1 MNILILEDTNTFVEE
16 FVDIL
21 KNNNLFTDAHFF
33 CLGDHFEKIDDTK
46 DYQVI
51 FIDVHLSKSINGI
64 DFSIELK
71 KKFPKALIVFVTM
84 NNNFVHKSMELQ
96 PFYFIRKDHLN
107 EDMSIFFK
115 MFKEHLENTSFI
127 VINAREKRVRIN
139 TSDII
144 YIEADGHYL
153 KIVTLDG
160 EYKFKEKIKEF
171 KTQLNNNNI
180 IQVHRSYLINLDLNF
195 VEVFTLT
202 TFVYLY
208 YSFSSRKQFCLLLT
222 SLFLICELCDILR
235 ENGFILMIGYFII
248 SYSFVIYKKDRIF
261 LGDAFI
267 LGGYIFFI
275 FLCTFILYYFFRP
288 LLNSDF
294 SILFYILVGVFSKTI
309 LVLFTYWLLSH
320 LKYDLN
326 VPNQQ
331 YLIVI
336 ITEILVLSI
345 FGIIG
350 YASVDIT
357 VSFSSFIVCSLL
369 LIVFFLIII
378 NGIYFNRI
386 YTEKMQYEKQLQ
398 KEKYIK
404 QSLRLIQNISYDIDD
419 KKHRIH
425 WILEH
430 IKHLNNDTNTKISKA
445 IEQYQSKNTYQKL
458 VASKNPVFD
467 ILISVK
473 INRLQ
478 DDNISIKPF
487 FEISQNEKYD
497 DLDFIDIISEILNYV
512 KRNSEITLHIKGQG
526 IYTLVELYSENDF
539 YDYDR
544 CKIESDLIVKEKNIY
559 KDGIYYMKFLLKGT
573 DDDDVRENL

>member
-1 MNILILEDTNTFVEE
+1 MVAYNIF
-16 FVDIL
+16 
-21 KNNNLFTDAHFF
+21 
-33 CLGDHFEKIDDTK
+33 
-46 DYQVI
+46 
-51 FIDVHLSKSINGI
+51 
-64 DFSIELK
+64 
-71 KKFPKALIVFVTM
+71 
-84 NNNFVHKSMELQ
+84 
-96 PFYFIRKDHLN
+96 
-107 EDMSIFFK
+107 
-115 MFKEHLENTSFI
+115 
-127 VINAREKRVRIN
+127 
-139 TSDII
+139 
-144 YIEADGHYL
+144 
-153 KIVTLDG
+153 
-160 EYKFKEKIKEF
+160 
-171 KTQLNNNNI
+171 
-180 IQVHRSYLINLDLNF
+180 LNF

-222 SLFLICELCDILR
+222 SLFLICELCDIFK

-248 SYSFVIYKKDRIF
+248 SYSFVIYKKDRMF
-261 LGDAFI
+261 LGDALI

-275 FLCTFILYYFFRP
+275 FLCTFILYYLFRP

-378 NGIYFNRI
+378 NGIYFNKI

-430 IKHLNNDTNTKISKA
+430 IKHLNNDTNPKISKA

-497 DLDFIDIISEILNYV
+497 DLDFIDVISEILDYV
-512 KRNSEITLHIKGQG
+512 KRHNEITLHIKGQG

-544 CKIESDLIVKEKNIY
+544 CKIESDLIVKKKNIY

-573 DDDDVRENL
+573 DDDVRENL

>member
-1 MNILILEDTNTFVEE
+1 MVAYNIF
-16 FVDIL
+16 
-21 KNNNLFTDAHFF
+21 
-33 CLGDHFEKIDDTK
+33 
-46 DYQVI
+46 
-51 FIDVHLSKSINGI
+51 
-64 DFSIELK
+64 
-71 KKFPKALIVFVTM
+71 
-84 NNNFVHKSMELQ
+84 
-96 PFYFIRKDHLN
+96 
-107 EDMSIFFK
+107 
-115 MFKEHLENTSFI
+115 
-127 VINAREKRVRIN
+127 
-139 TSDII
+139 
-144 YIEADGHYL
+144 
-153 KIVTLDG
+153 
-160 EYKFKEKIKEF
+160 
-171 KTQLNNNNI
+171 
-180 IQVHRSYLINLDLNF
+180 LNF

-222 SLFLICELCDILR
+222 SLFLICELCDIFK

-248 SYSFVIYKKDRIF
+248 SYSFVIYKKDRMF

-275 FLCTFILYYFFRP
+275 FLCTFILYYLFRP

-350 YASVDIT
+350 YASIDIT

-378 NGIYFNRI
+378 NGIYFNKI

-430 IKHLNNDTNTKISKA
+430 IKHLNNDTNPKISKA

-497 DLDFIDIISEILNYV
+497 DLDFIDVISEILDYV
-512 KRNSEITLHIKGQG
+512 KRHNEITLHIKGQG

-544 CKIESDLIVKEKNIY
+544 CKIESDLIVKKKNIY

-573 DDDDVRENL
+573 DDDVRENL

>member
-1 MNILILEDTNTFVEE
+1 MV
-16 FVDIL
+16 
-21 KNNNLFTDAHFF
+21 A
-33 CLGDHFEKIDDTK
+33 
-46 DYQVI
+46 Y
-51 FIDVHLSKSINGI
+51 
-64 DFSIELK
+64 
-71 KKFPKALIVFVTM
+71 
-84 NNNFVHKSMELQ
+84 
-96 PFYFIRKDHLN
+96 
-107 EDMSIFFK
+107 SIF
-115 MFKEHLENTSFI
+115 
-127 VINAREKRVRIN
+127 
-139 TSDII
+139 
-144 YIEADGHYL
+144 
-153 KIVTLDG
+153 
-160 EYKFKEKIKEF
+160 
-171 KTQLNNNNI
+171 
-180 IQVHRSYLINLDLNF
+180 LNF
-195 VEVFTLT
+195 VEVFTLAA
-202 TFVYLY
+202 FVYLY

-235 ENGFILMIGYFII
+235 ENGIIILLSYFIV
-248 SYSFVIYKKDRIF
+248 SYLFIIHEKQKLNF
-261 LGDAFI
+261 GDAFI
-267 LGGYIFFI
+267 LGSYIFLMSVYPYLSYCLFG
-275 FLCTFILYYFFRP
+275 R
-288 LLNSDF
+288 LLNSGYD
-294 SILFYILVGVFSKTI
+294 SIYYICAGITSKLFLIFITL
-309 LVLFTYWLLSH
+309 WLLDH
-320 LKYDLN
+320 LN
-326 VPNQQ
+326 FNFPTPNKQ
-331 YLIVI
+331 YFLTI
-336 ITEILVLSI
+336 ITEIIALSI

-350 YASVDIT
+350 YAAVDST
-357 VSFSSFIVCSLL
+357 VSYNSLIVCSLI

-430 IKHLNNDTNTKISKA
+430 IKHLNNDTNTEISKA

-497 DLDFIDIISEILNYV
+497 DLDFIDVISEILDYV
-512 KRNSEITLHIKGQG
+512 KRHNEITLHIKGQG

-544 CKIESDLIVKEKNIY
+544 CKIESDLIVKKKNIY

-573 DDDDVRENL
+573 DDDVRENL

>member
-1 MNILILEDTNTFVEE
+1 MV
-16 FVDIL
+16 
-21 KNNNLFTDAHFF
+21 A
-33 CLGDHFEKIDDTK
+33 
-46 DYQVI
+46 Y
-51 FIDVHLSKSINGI
+51 
-64 DFSIELK
+64 
-71 KKFPKALIVFVTM
+71 
-84 NNNFVHKSMELQ
+84 
-96 PFYFIRKDHLN
+96 
-107 EDMSIFFK
+107 SIF
-115 MFKEHLENTSFI
+115 
-127 VINAREKRVRIN
+127 
-139 TSDII
+139 
-144 YIEADGHYL
+144 
-153 KIVTLDG
+153 
-160 EYKFKEKIKEF
+160 
-171 KTQLNNNNI
+171 
-180 IQVHRSYLINLDLNF
+180 LNF
-195 VEVFTLT
+195 VEVFTLAV
-202 TFVYLY
+202 FVYLY

-235 ENGFILMIGYFII
+235 ENGIIILLSYFIV
-248 SYSFVIYKKDRIF
+248 SYLFIIHEKQKLNF
-261 LGDAFI
+261 GDAFI
-267 LGGYIFFI
+267 LGSYIFLMSVYPYLSYCLFG
-275 FLCTFILYYFFRP
+275 R
-288 LLNSDF
+288 LLNSGYD
-294 SILFYILVGVFSKTI
+294 SIYYICAGITSKLFLIFITL
-309 LVLFTYWLLSH
+309 WLLDH
-320 LKYDLN
+320 LNFNFPTQNK
-326 VPNQQ
+326 Q
-331 YLIVI
+331 YFLTI
-336 ITEILVLSI
+336 ITEIIALSI

-350 YASVDIT
+350 YAAVDST
-357 VSFSSFIVCSLL
+357 VSYNSLIVCSLI

-430 IKHLNNDTNTKISKA
+430 IKHLNNDTNTEISKA

-458 VASKNPVFD
+458 IASKNPVFD

-497 DLDFIDIISEILNYV
+497 DLDFIDVISEILDYV
-512 KRNSEITLHIKGQG
+512 KRHNEITLHIKGQG

-544 CKIESDLIVKEKNIY
+544 CKIESDLIVKKKNIY

-573 DDDDVRENL
+573 DDDVRENL

>member
-1 MNILILEDTNTFVEE
+1 MV
-16 FVDIL
+16 
-21 KNNNLFTDAHFF
+21 A
-33 CLGDHFEKIDDTK
+33 
-46 DYQVI
+46 Y
-51 FIDVHLSKSINGI
+51 
-64 DFSIELK
+64 
-71 KKFPKALIVFVTM
+71 
-84 NNNFVHKSMELQ
+84 
-96 PFYFIRKDHLN
+96 
-107 EDMSIFFK
+107 SIF
-115 MFKEHLENTSFI
+115 
-127 VINAREKRVRIN
+127 
-139 TSDII
+139 
-144 YIEADGHYL
+144 
-153 KIVTLDG
+153 
-160 EYKFKEKIKEF
+160 
-171 KTQLNNNNI
+171 
-180 IQVHRSYLINLDLNF
+180 LNF

-202 TFVYLY
+202 AFVYLY

-235 ENGFILMIGYFII
+235 ENGIIILLSYFIV
-248 SYSFVIYKKDRIF
+248 SYLFIIHEKQKLNF
-261 LGDAFI
+261 GDAFI
-267 LGGYIFFI
+267 LGSYIFLMSVYPYLSYCLFG
-275 FLCTFILYYFFRP
+275 R
-288 LLNSDF
+288 LLNSGYD
-294 SILFYILVGVFSKTI
+294 SIYYICAGITSKLFLIFITL
-309 LVLFTYWLLSH
+309 WLLDH
-320 LKYDLN
+320 LN
-326 VPNQQ
+326 FNFPTPNKQ
-331 YLIVI
+331 YFLTI
-336 ITEILVLSI
+336 ITEIIALSI

-350 YASVDIT
+350 YAVINPSVT
-357 VSFSSFIVCSLL
+357 YSEFIVCALL
-369 LIVFFLIII
+369 LAVFILIII
-378 NGIYFNRI
+378 NGIYLNRI

-430 IKHLNNDTNTKISKA
+430 IKHLNNDTNPEISKA

-497 DLDFIDIISEILNYV
+497 DLDFTDVISEILNYV

-544 CKIESDLIVKEKNIY
+544 CKIESDLIVKKKNIY

-573 DDDDVRENL
+573 DDDVRENL

>member
-1 MNILILEDTNTFVEE
+1 MV
-16 FVDIL
+16 
-21 KNNNLFTDAHFF
+21 A
-33 CLGDHFEKIDDTK
+33 
-46 DYQVI
+46 Y
-51 FIDVHLSKSINGI
+51 
-64 DFSIELK
+64 
-71 KKFPKALIVFVTM
+71 
-84 NNNFVHKSMELQ
+84 
-96 PFYFIRKDHLN
+96 
-107 EDMSIFFK
+107 SIF
-115 MFKEHLENTSFI
+115 
-127 VINAREKRVRIN
+127 
-139 TSDII
+139 
-144 YIEADGHYL
+144 
-153 KIVTLDG
+153 
-160 EYKFKEKIKEF
+160 
-171 KTQLNNNNI
+171 
-180 IQVHRSYLINLDLNF
+180 LNF
-195 VEVFTLT
+195 AEVFTLT
-202 TFVYLY
+202 AFVYLY

-235 ENGFILMIGYFII
+235 ENGIIILLSYFIV
-248 SYSFVIYKKDRIF
+248 SYLFIIHEKQKLNF
-261 LGDAFI
+261 GDAFI
-267 LGGYIFFI
+267 LGSYIFLMSVYPYLSYCLFG
-275 FLCTFILYYFFRP
+275 R
-288 LLNSDF
+288 LLNSGYD
-294 SILFYILVGVFSKTI
+294 SIYYICAGITSKLFLIFITL
-309 LVLFTYWLLSH
+309 WLLDH
-320 LKYDLN
+320 LN
-326 VPNQQ
+326 FNFPTPNKQ
-331 YLIVI
+331 YFLTI
-336 ITEILVLSI
+336 ITEIIALSI
-345 FGIIG
+345 FSIIG
-350 YASVDIT
+350 YAAVDST
-357 VSFSSFIVCSLL
+357 VSYNSLIVCSLI

-430 IKHLNNDTNTKISKA
+430 IKHLNNDTNPKISKA

-497 DLDFIDIISEILNYV
+497 DLDFIDVISEILDYV
-512 KRNSEITLHIKGQG
+512 KRHNEITLHIKGQG

-544 CKIESDLIVKEKNIY
+544 CKIESDLIVKKKNIY

-573 DDDDVRENL
+573 DDDVRENL

>member
-1 MNILILEDTNTFVEE
+1 MV
-16 FVDIL
+16 
-21 KNNNLFTDAHFF
+21 A
-33 CLGDHFEKIDDTK
+33 
-46 DYQVI
+46 Y
-51 FIDVHLSKSINGI
+51 
-64 DFSIELK
+64 
-71 KKFPKALIVFVTM
+71 
-84 NNNFVHKSMELQ
+84 
-96 PFYFIRKDHLN
+96 
-107 EDMSIFFK
+107 SIF
-115 MFKEHLENTSFI
+115 
-127 VINAREKRVRIN
+127 
-139 TSDII
+139 
-144 YIEADGHYL
+144 
-153 KIVTLDG
+153 
-160 EYKFKEKIKEF
+160 
-171 KTQLNNNNI
+171 
-180 IQVHRSYLINLDLNF
+180 LNF
-195 VEVFTLT
+195 VEVFTLAA
-202 TFVYLY
+202 FVYLY

-235 ENGFILMIGYFII
+235 ENGIIILLSYFIV
-248 SYSFVIYKKDRIF
+248 SYLFIIHEKQKLNF
-261 LGDAFI
+261 GDAFI
-267 LGGYIFFI
+267 LGSYIFLMSVYPYLSYCLFG
-275 FLCTFILYYFFRP
+275 R
-288 LLNSDF
+288 LLNSGYD
-294 SILFYILVGVFSKTI
+294 SIYYICAGITSKLFLIFITL
-309 LVLFTYWLLSH
+309 WLLDH
-320 LKYDLN
+320 LN
-326 VPNQQ
+326 FNFPTPNKQ
-331 YLIVI
+331 YFLTI
-336 ITEILVLSI
+336 ITKIIALSI

-350 YASVDIT
+350 YAAVDST
-357 VSFSSFIVCSLL
+357 VSYNSLIVCSLI

-430 IKHLNNDTNTKISKA
+430 IKHLNNDTNTEISKA

-458 VASKNPVFD
+458 IASKNPVFD

-497 DLDFIDIISEILNYV
+497 DLDFIDVISEILDYV
-512 KRNSEITLHIKGQG
+512 KRHNEITLHIKGQG

-544 CKIESDLIVKEKNIY
+544 CKIESDLIVKKKNIY

-573 DDDDVRENL
+573 DDDVRENL

>member
-1 MNILILEDTNTFVEE
+1 MV
-16 FVDIL
+16 
-21 KNNNLFTDAHFF
+21 A
-33 CLGDHFEKIDDTK
+33 
-46 DYQVI
+46 Y
-51 FIDVHLSKSINGI
+51 
-64 DFSIELK
+64 
-71 KKFPKALIVFVTM
+71 
-84 NNNFVHKSMELQ
+84 
-96 PFYFIRKDHLN
+96 
-107 EDMSIFFK
+107 SIF
-115 MFKEHLENTSFI
+115 
-127 VINAREKRVRIN
+127 
-139 TSDII
+139 
-144 YIEADGHYL
+144 
-153 KIVTLDG
+153 
-160 EYKFKEKIKEF
+160 
-171 KTQLNNNNI
+171 
-180 IQVHRSYLINLDLNF
+180 LNF

-202 TFVYLY
+202 AFVFLY

-235 ENGFILMIGYFII
+235 ENGIIILLSYFIV
-248 SYSFVIYKKDRIF
+248 SYLFIIHEKQKLNF
-261 LGDAFI
+261 GDAFI
-267 LGGYIFFI
+267 LGSYIFLMSVYPYLSYCLFG
-275 FLCTFILYYFFRP
+275 R
-288 LLNSDF
+288 LLNSGYD
-294 SILFYILVGVFSKTI
+294 SIYYICAGITSKLFLIFITL
-309 LVLFTYWLLSH
+309 WLLDH
-320 LKYDLN
+320 LN
-326 VPNQQ
+326 FNFPTPNKQ
-331 YLIVI
+331 YFLTI
-336 ITEILVLSI
+336 ITDIIALSI

-350 YASVDIT
+350 YAAVDST
-357 VSFSSFIVCSLL
+357 VSYNSLIVCSLI

-386 YTEKMQYEKQLQ
+386 YAEKMQYEKQLQ

-430 IKHLNNDTNTKISKA
+430 IKHLNNDINPEISKA

-497 DLDFIDIISEILNYV
+497 DLDFTDVISEILNYV

-544 CKIESDLIVKEKNIY
+544 CKIESDLIVKKKNIY

-573 DDDDVRENL
+573 DDDVRENL

>member
-1 MNILILEDTNTFVEE
+1 MV
-16 FVDIL
+16 
-21 KNNNLFTDAHFF
+21 A
-33 CLGDHFEKIDDTK
+33 
-46 DYQVI
+46 Y
-51 FIDVHLSKSINGI
+51 
-64 DFSIELK
+64 
-71 KKFPKALIVFVTM
+71 
-84 NNNFVHKSMELQ
+84 
-96 PFYFIRKDHLN
+96 
-107 EDMSIFFK
+107 SIF
-115 MFKEHLENTSFI
+115 
-127 VINAREKRVRIN
+127 
-139 TSDII
+139 
-144 YIEADGHYL
+144 
-153 KIVTLDG
+153 
-160 EYKFKEKIKEF
+160 
-171 KTQLNNNNI
+171 
-180 IQVHRSYLINLDLNF
+180 LNF
-195 VEVFTLT
+195 VEVFTLAA
-202 TFVYLY
+202 FVYLY

-235 ENGFILMIGYFII
+235 ENGIIILLSYFIV
-248 SYSFVIYKKDRIF
+248 SYLFIIHEKQKLNF
-261 LGDAFI
+261 GDAFI
-267 LGGYIFFI
+267 LGSYIFLMSVYPYLSYCLFG
-275 FLCTFILYYFFRP
+275 R
-288 LLNSDF
+288 LLNSGYD
-294 SILFYILVGVFSKTI
+294 SIYYICVGITSKLFLIFITL
-309 LVLFTYWLLSH
+309 WLLDH
-320 LKYDLN
+320 LN
-326 VPNQQ
+326 FNFPTPNKQ
-331 YLIVI
+331 YFLTI
-336 ITEILVLSI
+336 ITEIIALSI

-350 YASVDIT
+350 YAAVDST
-357 VSFSSFIVCSLL
+357 VSYNSLIVCSLI

-430 IKHLNNDTNTKISKA
+430 IKHLNNDTNTEISKA

-458 VASKNPVFD
+458 IASKNPVFD

-497 DLDFIDIISEILNYV
+497 DLDFIDVISEILDYV
-512 KRNSEITLHIKGQG
+512 KRHNEITLHIKGQG

-544 CKIESDLIVKEKNIY
+544 CKIESDLIVKKKNIY

-573 DDDDVRENL
+573 DDDVRENL

>member
-1 MNILILEDTNTFVEE
+1 MV
-16 FVDIL
+16 
-21 KNNNLFTDAHFF
+21 A
-33 CLGDHFEKIDDTK
+33 
-46 DYQVI
+46 Y
-51 FIDVHLSKSINGI
+51 
-64 DFSIELK
+64 
-71 KKFPKALIVFVTM
+71 
-84 NNNFVHKSMELQ
+84 
-96 PFYFIRKDHLN
+96 
-107 EDMSIFFK
+107 SIF
-115 MFKEHLENTSFI
+115 
-127 VINAREKRVRIN
+127 
-139 TSDII
+139 
-144 YIEADGHYL
+144 
-153 KIVTLDG
+153 
-160 EYKFKEKIKEF
+160 
-171 KTQLNNNNI
+171 
-180 IQVHRSYLINLDLNF
+180 LNF

-222 SLFLICELCDILR
+222 SLFLICELCDIFK
-235 ENGFILMIGYFII
+235 ENGIVLMLGYFITGYLFI
-248 SYSFVIYKKDRIF
+248 IHNKRKIQF
-261 LGDAFI
+261 GDIFI
-267 LGGYIFFI
+267 LGGYV
-275 FLCTFILYYFFRP
+275 FL
-288 LLNSDF
+288 
-294 SILFYILVGVFSKTI
+294 
-309 LVLFTYWLLSH
+309 LFTYPYISYCLFGRLKNMGYEFIYLICAGITSKLFLILVTCWLLRH
-320 LKYDLN
+320 LKFTFP
-326 VPNQQ
+326 VPNKQ
-331 YLIVI
+331 YSLVI
-336 ITEILVLSI
+336 IKEVVILSI
-345 FGIIG
+345 FGMIG
-350 YASVDIT
+350 YAAVNIT

-378 NGIYFNRI
+378 NGVYFNAI

-425 WILEH
+425 WILKH
-430 IKHLNNDTNTKISKA
+430 IKHLNNDTNPKISKA

-497 DLDFIDIISEILNYV
+497 DLDFIDVISEILDYV
-512 KRNSEITLHIKGQG
+512 KRHNEITLHIKGQG

-544 CKIESDLIVKEKNIY
+544 CKIESDLIVKKKNIY

-573 DDDDVRENL
+573 DDDVRENL

>member
-1 MNILILEDTNTFVEE
+1 MV
-16 FVDIL
+16 
-21 KNNNLFTDAHFF
+21 A
-33 CLGDHFEKIDDTK
+33 
-46 DYQVI
+46 Y
-51 FIDVHLSKSINGI
+51 
-64 DFSIELK
+64 
-71 KKFPKALIVFVTM
+71 
-84 NNNFVHKSMELQ
+84 
-96 PFYFIRKDHLN
+96 
-107 EDMSIFFK
+107 SIF
-115 MFKEHLENTSFI
+115 
-127 VINAREKRVRIN
+127 
-139 TSDII
+139 
-144 YIEADGHYL
+144 
-153 KIVTLDG
+153 
-160 EYKFKEKIKEF
+160 
-171 KTQLNNNNI
+171 
-180 IQVHRSYLINLDLNF
+180 LNF

-202 TFVYLY
+202 AFVYLY

-235 ENGFILMIGYFII
+235 ENGIIILLSYFVVSYLFII
-248 SYSFVIYKKDRIF
+248 HEKQKLNF
-261 LGDAFI
+261 GDAFI
-267 LGGYIFFI
+267 LGSYIFLMSVYPYLSYCLFG
-275 FLCTFILYYFFRP
+275 R
-288 LLNSDF
+288 LLNSGYD
-294 SILFYILVGVFSKTI
+294 SIYYICAGITSKLFLIFITL
-309 LVLFTYWLLSH
+309 WLLDH
-320 LKYDLN
+320 LN
-326 VPNQQ
+326 FNFPTPNKQ
-331 YLIVI
+331 YFLTI
-336 ITEILVLSI
+336 ITEIIALSI

-350 YASVDIT
+350 YAAVDST
-357 VSFSSFIVCSLL
+357 VSYNSLIVCSLI

-430 IKHLNNDTNTKISKA
+430 IKHLNNDTNPKISKA

-497 DLDFIDIISEILNYV
+497 DLDFIDVISEILDYV
-512 KRNSEITLHIKGQG
+512 KRHNEITLHIKGQG

-544 CKIESDLIVKEKNIY
+544 CKIESDLIVKKKNIY

-573 DDDDVRENL
+573 DDDVRENL

>member
-1 MNILILEDTNTFVEE
+1 MV
-16 FVDIL
+16 
-21 KNNNLFTDAHFF
+21 A
-33 CLGDHFEKIDDTK
+33 
-46 DYQVI
+46 Y
-51 FIDVHLSKSINGI
+51 
-64 DFSIELK
+64 
-71 KKFPKALIVFVTM
+71 
-84 NNNFVHKSMELQ
+84 
-96 PFYFIRKDHLN
+96 
-107 EDMSIFFK
+107 SIF
-115 MFKEHLENTSFI
+115 
-127 VINAREKRVRIN
+127 
-139 TSDII
+139 
-144 YIEADGHYL
+144 
-153 KIVTLDG
+153 
-160 EYKFKEKIKEF
+160 
-171 KTQLNNNNI
+171 
-180 IQVHRSYLINLDLNF
+180 LNF

-235 ENGFILMIGYFII
+235 ENGIIILLSYFIV
-248 SYSFVIYKKDRIF
+248 SFLFIIHEKQKLNF
-261 LGDAFI
+261 GDAFI
-267 LGGYIFFI
+267 LGSYIFLMSVYPYLSYCLFG
-275 FLCTFILYYFFRP
+275 R
-288 LLNSDF
+288 LLNSGYD
-294 SILFYILVGVFSKTI
+294 SIYYICAGITSKLFLIFITLC
-309 LVLFTYWLLSH
+309 LLDH
-320 LKYDLN
+320 LN
-326 VPNQQ
+326 FNFPTPNKQ
-331 YLIVI
+331 YFLTI
-336 ITEILVLSI
+336 ITEIIALSI

-350 YASVDIT
+350 YAAVDST
-357 VSFSSFIVCSLL
+357 VSYNSLIVCSLI
-369 LIVFFLIII
+369 LIVFFLIIM
-378 NGIYFNRI
+378 NGIYFNKI

-430 IKHLNNDTNTKISKA
+430 IKHLNNDTNPKISKA

-544 CKIESDLIVKEKNIY
+544 CKIESDLIVKKKNIY

-573 DDDDVRENL
+573 DDDVRENL

>member
-1 MNILILEDTNTFVEE
+1 MV
-16 FVDIL
+16 
-21 KNNNLFTDAHFF
+21 A
-33 CLGDHFEKIDDTK
+33 
-46 DYQVI
+46 Y
-51 FIDVHLSKSINGI
+51 
-64 DFSIELK
+64 
-71 KKFPKALIVFVTM
+71 
-84 NNNFVHKSMELQ
+84 
-96 PFYFIRKDHLN
+96 
-107 EDMSIFFK
+107 SIF
-115 MFKEHLENTSFI
+115 
-127 VINAREKRVRIN
+127 
-139 TSDII
+139 
-144 YIEADGHYL
+144 
-153 KIVTLDG
+153 
-160 EYKFKEKIKEF
+160 
-171 KTQLNNNNI
+171 
-180 IQVHRSYLINLDLNF
+180 LNF

-202 TFVYLY
+202 AFVYLY
-208 YSFSSRKQFCLLLT
+208 YSFSNKKIFILLFCC
-222 SLFLICELCDILR
+222 LFLSFELCDILR
-235 ENGFILMIGYFII
+235 ENGVILMFLNFII
-248 SYSFVIYKKDRIF
+248 SYSFILYERRKINF
-261 LGDAFI
+261 GDIFI
-267 LGGYIFFI
+267 LGFYIFSMNYIALINYHLFS
-275 FLCTFILYYFFRP
+275 P
-288 LLNSDF
+288 LL
-294 SILFYILVGVFSKTI
+294 SINDTALFLILAGLTSKIILIIFTI
-309 LVLFTYWLLSH
+309 YLIKH
-320 LKYDLN
+320 LNYQII
-326 VPNQQ
+326 VPNKQ

-345 FGIIG
+345 FGMIG
-350 YASVDIT
+350 YAAVNIT

-378 NGIYFNRI
+378 NGVYFNAI

-430 IKHLNNDTNTKISKA
+430 IKHLNNDTNPKISKA

-497 DLDFIDIISEILNYV
+497 DLDFIDIISEILDYV
-512 KRNSEITLHIKGQG
+512 KRHNEITLHIKGQG

-544 CKIESDLIVKEKNIY
+544 CKIESDLIVKKKNIY

-573 DDDDVRENL
+573 DDDVRENL

>member
-1 MNILILEDTNTFVEE
+1 MV
-16 FVDIL
+16 
-21 KNNNLFTDAHFF
+21 A
-33 CLGDHFEKIDDTK
+33 
-46 DYQVI
+46 Y
-51 FIDVHLSKSINGI
+51 
-64 DFSIELK
+64 
-71 KKFPKALIVFVTM
+71 
-84 NNNFVHKSMELQ
+84 
-96 PFYFIRKDHLN
+96 
-107 EDMSIFFK
+107 SIF
-115 MFKEHLENTSFI
+115 
-127 VINAREKRVRIN
+127 
-139 TSDII
+139 
-144 YIEADGHYL
+144 
-153 KIVTLDG
+153 
-160 EYKFKEKIKEF
+160 
-171 KTQLNNNNI
+171 
-180 IQVHRSYLINLDLNF
+180 LNF
-195 VEVFTLT
+195 VEVFTLAA
-202 TFVYLY
+202 FVYLY

-235 ENGFILMIGYFII
+235 ENGIIILLSYFIV
-248 SYSFVIYKKDRIF
+248 SYLFIIHEKQKLNF
-261 LGDAFI
+261 GDAFI
-267 LGGYIFFI
+267 LGSYIFLMSVYPYLSYCLFG
-275 FLCTFILYYFFRP
+275 R
-288 LLNSDF
+288 LLNSGYD
-294 SILFYILVGVFSKTI
+294 SIYYICAGITSKLFLIFITL
-309 LVLFTYWLLSH
+309 WLLDH
-320 LKYDLN
+320 LN
-326 VPNQQ
+326 FNFPTPNKQ
-331 YLIVI
+331 YFLTI
-336 ITEILVLSI
+336 ITEIIALSI

-350 YASVDIT
+350 YAAVDST
-357 VSFSSFIVCSLL
+357 VSYNSLIVCSLI

-430 IKHLNNDTNTKISKA
+430 IKHLNNDTNTEISKA

-458 VASKNPVFD
+458 IASKNPVSD

-497 DLDFIDIISEILNYV
+497 DLDFIDVISEILDYV
-512 KRNSEITLHIKGQG
+512 KRHNEITLHIKGQG

-544 CKIESDLIVKEKNIY
+544 CKIESDLIVKKKNIY

-573 DDDDVRENL
+573 DDDVRENL

>member
-1 MNILILEDTNTFVEE
+1 MVAYSIFLNFVEE
-16 FVDIL
+16 F
-21 KNNNLFTDAHFF
+21 
-33 CLGDHFEKIDDTK
+33 
-46 DYQVI
+46 
-51 FIDVHLSKSINGI
+51 
-64 DFSIELK
+64 
-71 KKFPKALIVFVTM
+71 
-84 NNNFVHKSMELQ
+84 
-96 PFYFIRKDHLN
+96 
-107 EDMSIFFK
+107 
-115 MFKEHLENTSFI
+115 
-127 VINAREKRVRIN
+127 
-139 TSDII
+139 
-144 YIEADGHYL
+144 
-153 KIVTLDG
+153 
-160 EYKFKEKIKEF
+160 
-171 KTQLNNNNI
+171 
-180 IQVHRSYLINLDLNF
+180 
-195 VEVFTLT
+195 TLT
-202 TFVYLY
+202 AFVFLY

-235 ENGFILMIGYFII
+235 ENGIIILLSYFIV
-248 SYSFVIYKKDRIF
+248 SYLFIIHEKQKLNF
-261 LGDAFI
+261 GDAFI
-267 LGGYIFFI
+267 LGSYIFLMSVYPYLSYCLFG
-275 FLCTFILYYFFRP
+275 R
-288 LLNSDF
+288 LLNSGYD
-294 SILFYILVGVFSKTI
+294 SIYYICAGITSKLFLIFITL
-309 LVLFTYWLLSH
+309 WLLDH
-320 LKYDLN
+320 LN
-326 VPNQQ
+326 FNFPTPNKQ
-331 YLIVI
+331 YFLTI
-336 ITEILVLSI
+336 ITEIIALSI

-350 YASVDIT
+350 YAAVDST
-357 VSFSSFIVCSLL
+357 VSYNSLIVCSLI

-386 YTEKMQYEKQLQ
+386 YAEKMQYEKQLQ

-430 IKHLNNDTNTKISKA
+430 IKHLNNDINPEISKA

-497 DLDFIDIISEILNYV
+497 DLDFTDVISEILNYV

-544 CKIESDLIVKEKNIY
+544 CKIESDLIVKKKNIY

-573 DDDDVRENL
+573 DDDVRENL

>member
-1 MNILILEDTNTFVEE
+1 MV
-16 FVDIL
+16 
-21 KNNNLFTDAHFF
+21 A
-33 CLGDHFEKIDDTK
+33 
-46 DYQVI
+46 Y
-51 FIDVHLSKSINGI
+51 
-64 DFSIELK
+64 
-71 KKFPKALIVFVTM
+71 
-84 NNNFVHKSMELQ
+84 
-96 PFYFIRKDHLN
+96 
-107 EDMSIFFK
+107 SIF
-115 MFKEHLENTSFI
+115 
-127 VINAREKRVRIN
+127 
-139 TSDII
+139 
-144 YIEADGHYL
+144 
-153 KIVTLDG
+153 
-160 EYKFKEKIKEF
+160 
-171 KTQLNNNNI
+171 
-180 IQVHRSYLINLDLNF
+180 LNF

-202 TFVYLY
+202 AFVYLY

-235 ENGFILMIGYFII
+235 ENGIIILLSYFIV
-248 SYSFVIYKKDRIF
+248 SYLFIIHEKQKLNF
-261 LGDAFI
+261 GDTFI
-267 LGGYIFFI
+267 LGSYIFLMSVYPYLSYCLFS
-275 FLCTFILYYFFRP
+275 R
-288 LLNSDF
+288 LLNSGYD
-294 SILFYILVGVFSKTI
+294 SIYYICAGITSKLFLIFITL
-309 LVLFTYWLLSH
+309 WLLDH
-320 LKYDLN
+320 LN
-326 VPNQQ
+326 FNFPTPNKQ
-331 YLIVI
+331 YFLTI
-336 ITEILVLSI
+336 ITEIIALSI

-350 YASVDIT
+350 YAAVDST
-357 VSFSSFIVCSLL
+357 VSYNSLIVCSLI

-404 QSLRLIQNISYDIDD
+404 QSLRLIQNISYDIED

-430 IKHLNNDTNTKISKA
+430 IKHLNNDTNTEISKA

-497 DLDFIDIISEILNYV
+497 DLDFIDVISEILDYV
-512 KRNSEITLHIKGQG
+512 KRHNEITLHIKGQG

-544 CKIESDLIVKEKNIY
+544 CKIESDLIVKKKNIY

-573 DDDDVRENL
+573 DDDVRENL

>member
-1 MNILILEDTNTFVEE
+1 MV
-16 FVDIL
+16 
-21 KNNNLFTDAHFF
+21 A
-33 CLGDHFEKIDDTK
+33 
-46 DYQVI
+46 Y
-51 FIDVHLSKSINGI
+51 SIC
-64 DFSIELK
+64 
-71 KKFPKALIVFVTM
+71 
-84 NNNFVHKSMELQ
+84 
-96 PFYFIRKDHLN
+96 
-107 EDMSIFFK
+107 
-115 MFKEHLENTSFI
+115 
-127 VINAREKRVRIN
+127 
-139 TSDII
+139 
-144 YIEADGHYL
+144 
-153 KIVTLDG
+153 
-160 EYKFKEKIKEF
+160 
-171 KTQLNNNNI
+171 
-180 IQVHRSYLINLDLNF
+180 LNF

-202 TFVYLY
+202 AFVFLY

-235 ENGFILMIGYFII
+235 ENGIIILLSYFIV
-248 SYSFVIYKKDRIF
+248 SYLFIIHEKQKLNF
-261 LGDAFI
+261 GDAFI
-267 LGGYIFFI
+267 LGSYIFLMSVYPYLSYCLFG
-275 FLCTFILYYFFRP
+275 R
-288 LLNSDF
+288 LLNSGYD
-294 SILFYILVGVFSKTI
+294 SIYYICAGITSKLFLIFITL
-309 LVLFTYWLLSH
+309 WLLDH
-320 LKYDLN
+320 LN
-326 VPNQQ
+326 FNFPTPNKQ
-331 YLIVI
+331 YFLTI
-336 ITEILVLSI
+336 ITEIIALSI

-350 YASVDIT
+350 YAAVDST
-357 VSFSSFIVCSLL
+357 VSYNSLIVCSLI

-386 YTEKMQYEKQLQ
+386 YAEKMQYEKQLQ

-430 IKHLNNDTNTKISKA
+430 IKHLNNDINPEISKA

-497 DLDFIDIISEILNYV
+497 DLDFTDVISEILNYV

-544 CKIESDLIVKEKNIY
+544 CKIESDLIVKKKNIY
-559 KDGIYYMKFLLKGT
+559 KDAIYYMKFLLKGT
-573 DDDDVRENL
+573 DDDVRENL

>member
-1 MNILILEDTNTFVEE
+1 MV
-16 FVDIL
+16 
-21 KNNNLFTDAHFF
+21 A
-33 CLGDHFEKIDDTK
+33 
-46 DYQVI
+46 Y
-51 FIDVHLSKSINGI
+51 
-64 DFSIELK
+64 
-71 KKFPKALIVFVTM
+71 
-84 NNNFVHKSMELQ
+84 
-96 PFYFIRKDHLN
+96 
-107 EDMSIFFK
+107 SIF
-115 MFKEHLENTSFI
+115 
-127 VINAREKRVRIN
+127 
-139 TSDII
+139 
-144 YIEADGHYL
+144 
-153 KIVTLDG
+153 
-160 EYKFKEKIKEF
+160 
-171 KTQLNNNNI
+171 
-180 IQVHRSYLINLDLNF
+180 LNF
-195 VEVFTLT
+195 AEVFTLT
-202 TFVYLY
+202 AFVYLY

-235 ENGFILMIGYFII
+235 ENGIIILLSYFIV
-248 SYSFVIYKKDRIF
+248 SYLFIIHEKQKLNF
-261 LGDAFI
+261 GDAFI
-267 LGGYIFFI
+267 LGSYIFLMSVYPYLSYCLFG
-275 FLCTFILYYFFRP
+275 R
-288 LLNSDF
+288 LLNSGYD
-294 SILFYILVGVFSKTI
+294 SIYYICAGITSKLFLIFITL
-309 LVLFTYWLLSH
+309 WLLDH
-320 LKYDLN
+320 LN
-326 VPNQQ
+326 FNFPTPNKQ
-331 YLIVI
+331 YFLTI
-336 ITEILVLSI
+336 ITEIIALSI

-350 YASVDIT
+350 YAAVDST
-357 VSFSSFIVCSLL
+357 VSYNSLIVCSLI

-430 IKHLNNDTNTKISKA
+430 IKHLNNDTNPKISKA

-497 DLDFIDIISEILNYV
+497 DLDFIDVISEILDYV
-512 KRNSEITLHIKGQG
+512 KRHNEITLHIKGQG

-544 CKIESDLIVKEKNIY
+544 CKIESDLIVKKKNIY

-573 DDDDVRENL
+573 DDDVRENLW

>member
-1 MNILILEDTNTFVEE
+1 MV
-16 FVDIL
+16 
-21 KNNNLFTDAHFF
+21 A
-33 CLGDHFEKIDDTK
+33 
-46 DYQVI
+46 Y
-51 FIDVHLSKSINGI
+51 
-64 DFSIELK
+64 
-71 KKFPKALIVFVTM
+71 
-84 NNNFVHKSMELQ
+84 
-96 PFYFIRKDHLN
+96 
-107 EDMSIFFK
+107 SIF
-115 MFKEHLENTSFI
+115 
-127 VINAREKRVRIN
+127 
-139 TSDII
+139 
-144 YIEADGHYL
+144 
-153 KIVTLDG
+153 
-160 EYKFKEKIKEF
+160 
-171 KTQLNNNNI
+171 
-180 IQVHRSYLINLDLNF
+180 LNF

-202 TFVYLY
+202 AFVFLY

-235 ENGFILMIGYFII
+235 ENGIIILLSYFIV
-248 SYSFVIYKKDRIF
+248 SYLFIIHEKQKLNF
-261 LGDAFI
+261 GDAFI
-267 LGGYIFFI
+267 LGSYIFLMSVYPYLSYCLFG
-275 FLCTFILYYFFRP
+275 R
-288 LLNSDF
+288 LLNSGYD
-294 SILFYILVGVFSKTI
+294 SIYYICAGITSKLFLIFITL
-309 LVLFTYWLLSH
+309 WLLDH
-320 LKYDLN
+320 LN
-326 VPNQQ
+326 FNFPTPNKQ
-331 YLIVI
+331 YFLTI
-336 ITEILVLSI
+336 ITEIIALSI

-350 YASVDIT
+350 YAAVDST
-357 VSFSSFIVCSLL
+357 VSYNSLIVCSLI

-378 NGIYFNRI
+378 NDIYFNRI
-386 YTEKMQYEKQLQ
+386 YAEKMQYEKQLQ

-430 IKHLNNDTNTKISKA
+430 IKHLNNDINPEISKA

-497 DLDFIDIISEILNYV
+497 DLDFTDVISEILNYV

-544 CKIESDLIVKEKNIY
+544 CKIESDLIVKKKNIY

-573 DDDDVRENL
+573 DDDVRENL

>member
-1 MNILILEDTNTFVEE
+1 MV
-16 FVDIL
+16 
-21 KNNNLFTDAHFF
+21 A
-33 CLGDHFEKIDDTK
+33 
-46 DYQVI
+46 Y
-51 FIDVHLSKSINGI
+51 
-64 DFSIELK
+64 
-71 KKFPKALIVFVTM
+71 
-84 NNNFVHKSMELQ
+84 
-96 PFYFIRKDHLN
+96 
-107 EDMSIFFK
+107 SIF
-115 MFKEHLENTSFI
+115 
-127 VINAREKRVRIN
+127 
-139 TSDII
+139 
-144 YIEADGHYL
+144 
-153 KIVTLDG
+153 
-160 EYKFKEKIKEF
+160 
-171 KTQLNNNNI
+171 
-180 IQVHRSYLINLDLNF
+180 LNF

-202 TFVYLY
+202 AFVFLY

-235 ENGFILMIGYFII
+235 ENGIIILLSYFIV
-248 SYSFVIYKKDRIF
+248 SYLFIIHEKQKLNF
-261 LGDAFI
+261 GDAFI
-267 LGGYIFFI
+267 LGSYIFLMSVYPYLSYCLFG
-275 FLCTFILYYFFRP
+275 R
-288 LLNSDF
+288 LLNSGYD
-294 SILFYILVGVFSKTI
+294 SIYYICAGITSKLFLIFITL
-309 LVLFTYWLLSH
+309 WLLDH
-320 LKYDLN
+320 LN
-326 VPNQQ
+326 FNFPTPNKQ
-331 YLIVI
+331 YFLTI
-336 ITEILVLSI
+336 ITEIIALSI

-350 YASVDIT
+350 YAAVDST
-357 VSFSSFIVCSLL
+357 VSHNSLIVCSLI

-386 YTEKMQYEKQLQ
+386 YAEKMQYEKQLQ

-430 IKHLNNDTNTKISKA
+430 IKHLNNDINPEISKA

-497 DLDFIDIISEILNYV
+497 DLDFTDVISEILNYV

-544 CKIESDLIVKEKNIY
+544 CKIESDLIVKKKNIY

-573 DDDDVRENL
+573 DDDVRENL